1 MSAKNHYAH
10 ERGDKGAYQRYLDGM
25 DSSMRQKVALVAAHL
40 RSHGQVADMGM
51 GSGTGSHALAA
62 LYPSLDVVGVD
73 LDPTMVKLA
82 GERYDLHNLSFQQ
95 GDIAKRVFPDGGLE
109 AIINS
114 SVLHHV
120 TSFGG
125 YKAANAANAV
135 ETQVGQLREHGV
147 IIIRDFLAP
156 KDAEVYL
163 DVPGDDGDGSDEPA
177 TCSTSVLLEHFAND
191 FRSLSDTPGFP
202 LTLGDD
208 LVAPLPALRSGWAR
222 FRLSLRHATEFILRK
237 DYRRDYKK
245 EAKEEYTYFTQEEF
259 EDLFGRLGLRV
270 LTSSP
275 LRNPWIVNNRYKGK
289 LALWSASGDAIEFPA
304 TNYIIVGEKVAK
316 GEGVR
321 FRQGETRPPLGFL
334 RMQHHRNSETGRVAD
349 LVSRPGRTF
358 DILPWFEQEGDFFV
372 LARASYPRPISQVLC
387 TEDTS
392 LDGVR
397 AAGYVTEPLVVIQTD
412 KPLGTTIEDT
422 LLTDAG
428 IESHQIGSFLT
439 GTTYYPSP
447 GGIEEAVTS
456 ALVEVEP
463 TFEARP
469 TKNRGRVMAI
479 EAQQLLRSAQV
490 GGLLDARLELNV
502 YELLLQQGQSVG
514 PWIGEQVRLA
524 NGTEP
529 EHIVDLGV
537 LLSRPHRR
545 VFERTSEVAGF
556 LELHCNDFEE
566 LNSAGAIA
574 HSAPLEYVLPR
585 QLTHRTVACSL
596 LRQHQGTIFIA
607 VDDDDLPAAQS
618 FTGNSELLVT
628 PAWRLPREVTSLT
641 PALVW
646 VRDRIQTEYGA
657 SCSKSWAL
665 GSRYHPSLGV
675 TPEVVHTFAFEVLD
689 QTRESENLHWVS
701 LRELIAKRHL
711 LQDGHLRISSMRA
724 AHALGMLG

>member
-1 MSAKNHYAH
+1 MSAKTHYAH

-40 RSHGQVADMGM
+40 RSHGRVADMGM

-73 LDPTMVKLA
+73 LDPTMVQLA
-82 GERYDLHNLSFQQ
+82 AERYDLPNLSFQQ
-95 GDIAKRVFPDGGLE
+95 GDIAELVFPDGGLE

-120 TSFGG
+120 TSFGD
-125 YKAANAANAV
+125 YKAANAAKAV

-156 KDAEVYL
+156 KDANVYL
-163 DVPGDDGDGSDEPA
+163 DVPNDDGDGSDEPS
-177 TCSTSVLLEHFAND
+177 TCSTSVLLERFAND

-202 LTLGDD
+202 LIQ
-208 LVAPLPALRSGWAR
+208 LPKLRPGWTR
-222 FRLSLRHATEFILRK
+222 YKLSLRHATEFILRK

-245 EAKEEYTYFTQEEF
+245 ETKEEYTYFTQVEF

-270 LTSSP
+270 LASTP

-289 LALWSASGDAIEFPA
+289 LALWSVSGEALEFPA

-321 FRQGETRPPLGFL
+321 FRQGDTRPPLGFL
-334 RMQHHRNSETGRVAD
+334 RLEHHRNRATGRVVD

-358 DILPWFEQEGDFFV
+358 DILPWFKQQGDFFV
-372 LARASYPRPISQVLC
+372 LARASYPRPISQVRC
-387 TEDTS
+387 AEDTS

-397 AAGYVTEPLVVIQTD
+397 VAGYVTEPLVVIQTD

-428 IESHQIGSFLT
+428 IESHQIRTFLE
-439 GTTYYPSP
+439 GATYYPSP

-456 ALVEVEP
+456 ALVKVEP

-469 TKNRGRVMAI
+469 LKNRGRVMAI

-502 YELLLQQGQSVG
+502 YELLLQQGHSVG
-514 PWIGEQVRLA
+514 PWIGEQIQLSDGA
-524 NGTEP
+524 EP
-529 EHIVDLGV
+529 EHLPDLGA

-545 VFERTSEVAGF
+545 AFERTNTSAHF
-556 LELHCNDFEE
+556 LELHCNEFEE
-566 LNSAGAIA
+566 LDSLGTIT
-574 HSAPLEYVLPR
+574 HTAPLEYVLPR
-585 QLTHRTVACSL
+585 QLSHRTVACSL
-596 LRQHQGTIFIA
+596 VRQHRGTIYVA

-628 PAWRLPREVTSLT
+628 PAWRLPQDIESLT
-641 PALVW
+641 PALQW
-646 VRDRIQTEYGA
+646 IRERIQTEYGA
-657 SCSKSWAL
+657 TCGTNWEL
-665 GSRYHPSLGV
+665 GGRYHPSLGV
-675 TPEVVHTFAFEVLD
+675 TPEVVHTFAFEVLEET
-689 QTRESENLHWVS
+689 QASEKLHWVS
-701 LRELIAKRHL
+701 LAQLIAKRHQ

-724 AHALGMLG
+724 AHALGVLR